1 MSCERIITVCTFVR
15 LVCGDGQCNMMLGKQ
30 TPAGRQHSFSSAQ
43 VCNMAVLEKL
53 GLLQFNENLGTNTLY
68 EHMLDTIKVKKYT
81 QAILTDGFVTE
92 LHGLLCLTRSRHEK
106 VPKNKLSR
114 AQFLHVIGYLV
125 AKMSIEDASAKKFG
139 TGLFKLIPRDASA
152 QLWQAGINFVMKQA
166 GKQRLVGSEATG
178 GGEGSVGGEDGDSG
192 GGVADGDQVRGGADS
207 HPRGEVSEDVRR
219 GEELAA
225 ADKDGHSTVSGDT
238 KIGGQGED
246 SADQGAN
253 KGENTHYLD
262 TYIYHIFLHI
272 LN

>member
-53 GLLQFNENLGTNTLY
+53 GLLQFNVNLGTNTLY

-152 QLWQAGINFVMKQA
+152 QLWHARGVRA
-166 GKQRLVGSEATG
+166 CTHGTELTVW
-178 GGEGSVGGEDGDSG
+178 EGCHKTNMVQKM
-192 GGVADGDQVRGGADS
+192 AVR
-207 HPRGEVSEDVRR
+207 
-219 GEELAA
+219 
-225 ADKDGHSTVSGDT
+225 
-238 KIGGQGED
+238 
-246 SADQGAN
+246 
-253 KGENTHYLD
+253 
-262 TYIYHIFLHI
+262 F
-272 LN
+272 

>member
-125 AKMSIEDASAKKFG
+125 ATVWEGCHKILRLIWSKKWMFAFETLPFGRWLWSYWPVHARGVRACTHGTELTVWEGCHKTNMVQKMA
-139 TGLFKLIPRDASA
+139 
-152 QLWQAGINFVMKQA
+152 
-166 GKQRLVGSEATG
+166 
-178 GGEGSVGGEDGDSG
+178 
-192 GGVADGDQVRGGADS
+192 VR
-207 HPRGEVSEDVRR
+207 
-219 GEELAA
+219 
-225 ADKDGHSTVSGDT
+225 
-238 KIGGQGED
+238 
-246 SADQGAN
+246 
-253 KGENTHYLD
+253 
-262 TYIYHIFLHI
+262 F
-272 LN
+272 